1 MIATLDWHVPWGG
14 LVTGW
19 LAIYFVIMSVLI
31 SGMLRLRK
39 SVLADAQRL
48 GPVTVLVTARNE
60 VRDVP
65 RCIASLVAL
74 DYPRELLQVI
84 LVDDLS
90 DDGTGELIDA
100 AAAAHPYI
108 VAVHSRDLPASGL
121 EAKARGIAHGFDR
134 ATGEW
139 VLITDADAAVH
150 PQWIRH
156 LLGRVEER
164 TGVVGGA
171 LVVEAE
177 GFVGIVERVSWA
189 FVQAFSLGMAGW
201 GVPFVVLGPNMAV
214 RRSVYERAGGLRAA
228 KFRVAEDLALFGLVI
243 SQGYTA
249 QNYLD
254 AETAVTLRP
263 VPSARHLLSQQR
275 RWLGGGLSYG
285 AVYTIFLS
293 LSFGWGFGIALF
305 VLAGWLL
312 SPPLWLGFVAAK
324 MAVEGIIFFIER
336 RRMALRA
343 HVRYLLV
350 LEVYHAFV
358 FFVLPLSFLFSRR
371 VRWMGDGYSVTYS

>member
-1 MIATLDWHVPWGG
+1 MIAMLDWHVPWGG

-19 LAIYFVIMSVLI
+19 LAIYFVIMTVLI

-39 SVLADAQRL
+39 SVRAEGSRA
-48 GPVTVLVTARNE
+48 GAVTVLVTARNE
-60 VRDVP
+60 VRDLP
-65 RCIASLVAL
+65 RCIASLLAL
-74 DYPRELLQVI
+74 DYPRDLLQII

-100 AAAAHPYI
+100 AAAAHPHI
-108 VAVHSRDLPASGL
+108 VALHSADLPANGL
-121 EAKARGIAHGFDR
+121 EAKARGLAHGFDR
-134 ATGEW
+134 ATGDW
-139 VLITDADAAVH
+139 VLITDADAAMH
-150 PQWIRH
+150 PQWVRH
-156 LLGRVEER
+156 LLGRVEAR
-164 TGVVGGA
+164 TGVIGGA

-177 GFVGIVERVSWA
+177 GVVGIIERVCWA
-189 FVQAFSLGMAGW
+189 FVQAFNLGMAGW

-243 SQGYTA
+243 GQGYLA

-275 RWLGGGLSYG
+275 RWLGGGLAHG

-293 LSFGWGFGIALF
+293 LSFWWGFGVALF

-312 SPPLWLGFVAAK
+312 SPSLWLGFVVAK
-324 MAVEGIIFFIER
+324 TIVEGIVFFIER
-336 RRMALRA
+336 RRMALGA
-343 HVRYLLV
+343 HLRYLLV

>member
-39 SVLADAQRL
+39 SVPADAQRL

-156 LLGRVEER
+156 LLGRVEAR

-201 GVPFVVLGPNMAV
+201 DVPFVVLGPNMAV
-214 RRSVYERAGGLRAA
+214 RRAVYERAGGLRAA

-312 SPPLWLGFVAAK
+312 SPPLWFGFIAAK

>member
-39 SVLADAQRL
+39 SVPADAQRL

-108 VAVHSRDLPASGL
+108 VAVHSRDLPANGL

-156 LLGRVEER
+156 LLGRVEAR

-214 RRSVYERAGGLRAA
+214 RRAVYERAGGLRAA

-312 SPPLWLGFVAAK
+312 SPPLWFGFIAAK